1 MTRNQ
6 QTDHNRQVIQLLI
19 SLVSRHHR
27 YAPPAYRVV
36 VTQLNAQGLLT
47 SRGNQWT
54 PQRLFRMIQ
63 RNGYGGLHGL
73 RQSVRGKLTD

>member
-6 QTDHNRQVIQLLI
+6 QTDHNQQVIQLLTN
-19 SLVSRHHR
+19 LVSQHR
-27 YAPPAYRVV
+27 WRSPAYRVV
-36 VTQLNAQGLLT
+36 VALLNAQGLLT

-54 PQRLFRMIQ
+54 PQRLFRMLQ

-73 RQSVRGKLTD
+73 RQSVRGNLAD